1 MTVYLDVIWLLNLL
15 FDSLLLLLTAIILKR
30 QFSLWRLVVGGFIGS
45 LIILLSITPFHSY
58 SGHTLT
64 KLMFSILMVLVTFG
78 YKRFRYFI
86 TSLATLYF
94 VTFLLGGS
102 LIGIHYFL
110 NFDLQVSS
118 ALLLSSV
125 KGYGDPIS
133 WLFVLLGF
141 PIAWHFSKSRLENLE
156 MTKILFDQLVK
167 VTIDIHGQS
176 FQFTGLIDSGNQLY
190 DPLGRMPVM
199 IVSLYHKQEQFPPS
213 LLELATYGK
222 KLQTGDVEF
231 AEQFASKIR
240 LVPCRVVGQEQQLL
254 VAIKPDRISISKN
267 NEESIAYKVL
277 VSFTLQQL
285 SVDNAYQCIVHPK
298 LLTGTG

>member
-45 LIILLSITPFHSY
+45 LIILLSITPFHAY
-58 SGHTLT
+58 SGHTLI
-64 KLMFSILMVLVTFG
+64 KLTFSIMMVLVTFG
-78 YKRFRYFI
+78 YKRFRYFV

-102 LIGIHYFL
+102 IIGIHYFL
-110 NFDLQVSS
+110 NFEPQLSS
-118 ALLLSSV
+118 AMMLSSV

-133 WLFVLLGF
+133 WLFVILGF
-141 PIAWHFSKSRLENLE
+141 PIAWHFSKSRLEDFE

-176 FQFTGLIDSGNQLY
+176 FQFTGLVDSGNQLY

-199 IVSLYHKQEQFPPS
+199 IVSLHHKIDQFPQS
-213 LLELATYGK
+213 LIELATYEE
-222 KLQTGDVEF
+222 KLQTGDIEISD
-231 AEQFASKIR
+231 QFASKIR
-240 LVPCRVVGQEQQLL
+240 LIPCRVVGQEQQLL
-254 VAIKPDRISISKN
+254 VAMKPDRISIRKDDQVFFVYQ
-267 NEESIAYKVL
+267 AL

-285 SVDNAYQCIVHPK
+285 TVDDSYQCIVHPK
-298 LLTGTG
+298 MLT